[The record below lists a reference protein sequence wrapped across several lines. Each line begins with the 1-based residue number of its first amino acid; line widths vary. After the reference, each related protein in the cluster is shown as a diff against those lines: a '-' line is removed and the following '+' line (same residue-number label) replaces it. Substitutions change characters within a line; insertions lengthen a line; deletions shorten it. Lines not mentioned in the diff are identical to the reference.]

1 MDVSPDF
8 HIRTIFSHINHQAI
22 SFLADQF
29 HTSGSS
35 RIDAEELSCMSFD
48 DKVLEIPATLPML
61 PVRDIVVFPYM
72 ILPLFVGREAS
83 IRSVEDALSKNRL
96 IFLASQKE
104 IAEEN
109 PSPESI
115 YTVGTIAMI
124 MRMRKLS
131 DGRVKILIQGV
142 AKGRVKNFVK
152 TDPSFEVAVEKIEET
167 PVGSPSVEFEALIR
181 SAKEQIEKI
190 IALGRVLSPDI
201 LLVLD
206 DVSDPGRL
214 ADLIASNLGI
224 KVQDAQKVL
233 ETFDP
238 KERLKLVNE
247 ILTAEL
253 EVLQVQS
260 KIKTGSKDEMSK
272 SQREYFLREQMR
284 QIKNE
289 LGEQDSKSEE
299 IEELREKVLNSGMP
313 TAVETEAMKQLH
325 RLERMHPDASE
336 ASMVRTYLDWMV
348 DLPWNKKSEDVID
361 LQIAKKVLDEDHYDL
376 QKAKDRILEFLAVR
390 KLKQTIKGPIL
401 CFCGPP
407 GVGKTSLGK
416 SIARSMGREYFR
428 IALGGVKDEAEI
440 RGHRRTYVGAMP
452 GKVVQALRQVKT
464 NNPVIVLDEI
474 DKLGSDFRG
483 DPSAAM
489 LEVLD
494 PEQNHAFR
502 DNYLNV
508 DFDLSNALFI
518 ATANVLENIPPALRD
533 RMEVIQLSGYTEN
546 DKLLITKAHLIDRQ
560 IEANGITKEN
570 IKFTDEGIEYLIAH
584 YTREAGLRNLEREVG
599 SVCRKV
605 AKMVVMG
612 EATFVEVTG
621 KNIPELLGPPRFLRD
636 EKLHDSQVGVVTGLA
651 WTQAG
656 GEVLLVEALKY
667 KGKGG
672 LVLTGQL
679 GDVMKESA
687 HAAMTYARAHTEEL
701 GIPEDFFEK
710 WDIHIH
716 LPAGAIPKDGPSAGV
731 TLSTALLSLMT
742 DMPVRHDIAMTGE
755 VTLQGRVLPVGGIR
769 EKCLAALSQGIT
781 DIIIPFANQ
790 KDLADIPK
798 EFKEKMKFIFAENLD
813 EVFAVAFDKSAK
825 TQKKLSTAKAGK
837 KSKAPAAASA
847 A

>member
-1 MDVSPDF
+1 
-8 HIRTIFSHINHQAI
+8 
-22 SFLADQF
+22 
-29 HTSGSS
+29 
-35 RIDAEELSCMSFD
+35 MSFD
-48 DKVLEIPATLPML
+48 DRVLEVPETLPML

-72 ILPLFVGREAS
+72 ILPLYVGRESS
-83 IRSVEDALSKNRL
+83 IRAVEESLAKNRL

-104 IAEEN
+104 ITEEN
-109 PSPESI
+109 PTENTI
-115 YTVGTIAMI
+115 YRTGTIAMI

-142 AKGRVKNFVK
+142 SKGRIKRFSK
-152 TDPSFEVAVEKIEET
+152 TDPSFEVAVEKIEEVQQQG
-167 PVGSPSVEFEALIR
+167 PNVEFEAMIR
-181 SAKEQIEKI
+181 NAKEHLEKI
-190 IALGRVLSPDI
+190 IALGRMLSPDI

-214 ADLIASNLGI
+214 ADLIASNLGL
-224 KVQDAQKVL
+224 KVSDAQRVL
-233 ETFDP
+233 ETFNP
-238 KERLKLVNE
+238 KDRLLLVNE
-247 ILTAEL
+247 ILANEL
-253 EVLQVQS
+253 EVLQMQAR
-260 KIKTGSKDEMSK
+260 IRTQAKDEMSK

-284 QIKNE
+284 AIKNE
-289 LGEQDSKSEE
+289 LGEADAKGEE
-299 IEELREKVLNSGMP
+299 MEELRERLIKAGMP
-313 TAVETEAMKQLH
+313 EAVQMEALKQLA

-348 DLPWNKKSEDVID
+348 DLPWSKSTVDNLDINR
-361 LQIAKKVLDEDHYDL
+361 AKDILDEDHYDL

-390 KLKQTIKGPIL
+390 KLKENNMKGPIL
-401 CFCGPP
+401 CFVGPP

-452 GKVVQALRQVKT
+452 GKVVQALKSVKT

-508 DFDLSNALFI
+508 DFDLSNVLFI
-518 ATANVLENIPPALRD
+518 ATANVYENIPAALRD
-533 RMEVIQLSGYTEN
+533 RMETIQISGYTNN
-546 DKLLITKAHLIDRQ
+546 DKLLIARKHLVDRQ
-560 IEANGITKEN
+560 IEANGITKDQIE
-570 IKFTDEGIEYLIAH
+570 ITDEGLDYLIAH

-605 AKMVVMG
+605 AKK
-612 EATFVEVTG
+612 FVFGNKEKVIVDAQS
-621 KNIPELLGPPRFLRD
+621 IPELLGPPRFLR
-636 EKLHDSQVGVVTGLA
+636 EERLRENSVGIVTGLA

-656 GEVLLVEALKY
+656 GEVLYVEALKM

-687 HAAMTYARAHTEEL
+687 RAAWSYARAHSQEL
-701 GIPEDFFEK
+701 GIDEDFFDQNEV
-710 WDIHIH
+710 HIH

-731 TLSTALLSLMT
+731 TMATALTSLMT
-742 DMPVRHDIAMTGE
+742 GVPVRRDVAMTGE
-755 VTLQGRVLPVGGIR
+755 VTLSGRVLPVGGIR
-769 EKCLAALSQGIT
+769 EKALAALTHGVT
-781 DIIIPFANQ
+781 NIILPLANQ
-790 KDLADIPK
+790 KDTADIPE
-798 EFKEKMKFIFAENLD
+798 EFKKKLSFVFVENLD
-813 EVFAVAFDKSAK
+813 EVFAIAFDKKAAVAK
-825 TQKKLSTAKAGK
+825 TKDKNLKKP
-837 KSKAPAAASA
+837 KAPAAAA
-847 A
+847 

>member
-1 MDVSPDF
+1 
-8 HIRTIFSHINHQAI
+8 
-22 SFLADQF
+22 
-29 HTSGSS
+29 
-35 RIDAEELSCMSFD
+35 MSFD
-48 DKVLEIPATLPML
+48 DKVLEIPQTLPML

-72 ILPLFVGREAS
+72 IIPLFVGRDSS
-83 IRSVEDALSKNRL
+83 IRSVEEALSKNRL
-96 IFLASQKE
+96 IFLSSQKE
-104 IAEEN
+104 IKEEN
-109 PSPESI
+109 PAPEGI
-115 YTVGTIAMI
+115 YEIGTVAMI

-131 DGRVKILIQGV
+131 DGRVKILVQGV
-142 AKGRVKNFVK
+142 GKARVKSYTK
-152 TDPSFEVAVEKIEET
+152 TNPSFEVNVEKIEEKT
-167 PVGSPSVEFEALIR
+167 YPAANSECEAMIR
-181 SAKEQIEKI
+181 TAKEHLEKI

-206 DVSDPGRL
+206 DVTDPGRL

-224 KVQDAQKVL
+224 KVGDAQKVL
-233 ETFDP
+233 ETHDHI
-238 KERLKLVNE
+238 ERLKLVNE
-247 ILTAEL
+247 ILAGEL
-253 EVLQVQS
+253 EVLQMQN
-260 KIKTGSKDEMSK
+260 KIRNTAKDEMSK

-284 QIKNE
+284 AIKNE
-289 LGEQDSKSEE
+289 LGEQDSRAEE
-299 IEELREKVLNSGMP
+299 MEELREKVRNSGMP
-313 TAVETEAMKQLH
+313 AAVETEALKQLA

-336 ASMVRTYLDWMV
+336 ASMVRTYLDVMV
-348 DLPWNKKSEDVID
+348 DLPWNKNTVDNLELDR
-361 LQIAKKVLDEDHYDL
+361 AKKILDEDHYDL
-376 QKAKDRILEFLAVR
+376 QKVKDRVLEFLAVR
-390 KLKQTIKGPIL
+390 KLKSNMKGPIL
-401 CFCGPP
+401 CFAGPP

-416 SIARSMGREYFR
+416 SIAKSMGREYFR
-428 IALGGVKDEAEI
+428 VALGGVKDEAEI

-452 GKVVQALRQVKT
+452 GKIVQALRQVKT

-494 PEQNHAFR
+494 PEQNATFR

-533 RMEVIQLSGYTEN
+533 RMEIIQISGYTEN
-546 DKLLITKAHLIDRQ
+546 DKLLITKKHLVDRQ
-560 IEANGITKEN
+560 IENNGITKEN
-570 IKFTDEGIEYLIAH
+570 ITFSDSGLQFLISH

-612 EATFVEVTG
+612 EVKHFHVTAE
-621 KNIPELLGPPRFLRD
+621 NVPELLGPPRFLRD
-636 EKLHDSQVGVVTGLA
+636 EKLNESQVGVVTGLA

-656 GEVLLVEALKY
+656 GEVLYVEALKM

-687 HAAMTYARAHTEEL
+687 QAAMSYARAHYQEL
-701 GIPEDFFEK
+701 DIAADFFEK
-710 WDIHIH
+710 FDIHVH
-716 LPAGAIPKDGPSAGV
+716 LPAGAIPKDGPSAGI
-731 TLSTALLSLMT
+731 TMTTALVSLMT
-742 DMPVRHDIAMTGE
+742 DTPVRHDIAMTGE

-790 KDLADIPK
+790 KDIADIPQ
-798 EFKEKMKFIFAENLD
+798 EFKQKMNFILAENLD
-813 EVFAVAFDKSAK
+813 EVFAVAFNRTGQKAKKATPTPKVGRKGKSA
-825 TQKKLSTAKAGK
+825 
-837 KSKAPAAASA
+837 AAASSA

>member
-1 MDVSPDF
+1 MS
-8 HIRTIFSHINHQAI
+8 T
-22 SFLADQF
+22 DQKASE
-29 HTSGSS
+29 TTT
-35 RIDAEELSCMSFD
+35 
-48 DKVLEIPATLPML
+48 TLPML

-83 IRSVEDALSKNRL
+83 IRSVEDALAKNRL

-104 IAEEN
+104 ITEEN
-109 PSPESI
+109 PTPETI
-115 YTVGTIAMI
+115 YETGTIAKI

-131 DGRVKILIQGV
+131 DGRVKILIQGE
-142 AKGRVKNFVK
+142 AKGRIKSYDK
-152 TDPSFEVAVEKIEET
+152 TSPSFEVTVERIEEPMT
-167 PVGSPSVEFEALIR
+167 SSPGVEFEALIR
-181 SAKEQIEKI
+181 TAKEHIEKI

-206 DVSDPGRL
+206 DVTDPGKL

-224 KVQDAQKVL
+224 KVPDAQKVL
-233 ETFDP
+233 ETVDQ

-247 ILTAEL
+247 ILAAEL
-253 EVLQVQS
+253 EVLSMQQ
-260 KIKTGSKDEMSK
+260 KIRSQAKDEMTK

-284 QIKNE
+284 AIKNE
-289 LGEQDSKSEE
+289 LGEADSKSEE
-299 IEELREKVLNSGMP
+299 MEELREKLHNAGMP
-313 TAVETEAMKQLH
+313 AAVEAEALKQLA

-348 DLPWNKKSEDVID
+348 DLPWVKKTEDVID
-361 LQIAKKVLDEDHYDL
+361 LSRAKEILDEDHYDL

-390 KLKQTIKGPIL
+390 KLKTNMKGPIL
-401 CFCGPP
+401 CFAGPP

-428 IALGGVKDEAEI
+428 ISLGGVKDEAEI

-452 GKVVQALRQVKT
+452 GKIVQALRQAKS

-474 DKLGSDFRG
+474 DKLGSDYRG
-483 DPSAAM
+483 DPAAAM

-494 PEQNHAFR
+494 PEQNATFR

-508 DFDLSNALFI
+508 DFDLSNVLFI
-518 ATANVLENIPPALRD
+518 ATANVIENIPAALRD
-533 RMEVIQLSGYTEN
+533 RMELLQISGYTEN
-546 DKLLITKAHLIDRQ
+546 DKVLITKKHLIDRQ
-560 IEANGITKEN
+560 IEANGLKPSN
-570 IKFTDEGIEYLIAH
+570 VKFTDEGIEYLISH

-599 SVCRKV
+599 SICRKI
-605 AKMVVMG
+605 AKQVVMG
-612 EATFVEVTG
+612 EATFVEVTAQ
-621 KNIPELLGPPRFLRD
+621 NVPELLGPPRFLRD
-636 EKLHDSQVGVVTGLA
+636 SKLDDSQVGVVTGLA

-656 GEVLLVEALKY
+656 GEVLYVEALKY

-687 HAAMTYARAHTEEL
+687 HAAMAYARAHTDEL
-701 GIPEDFFEK
+701 GIPADFFEK
-710 WDIHIH
+710 WDIHVH
-716 LPAGAIPKDGPSAGV
+716 LPAGAIPKDGPSAGI
-731 TLSTALLSLMT
+731 TMTTALLSLMT

-769 EKCLAALSQGIT
+769 EKCLAALTQGIRE
-781 DIIIPFANQ
+781 IIIPLANQ
-790 KDLADIPK
+790 KDLSDIPA
-798 EFKEKMKFIFAENLD
+798 EFKDKMNFICVENVD
-813 EVFAVAFDKSAK
+813 EVFAVAFDKAAK
-825 TQKKLSTAKAGK
+825 GKTKTPSQKAGK
-837 KSKAPAAASA
+837 KGKGSAAASA